1 VKKRL
6 LTPAEKVARRAVFQ
20 AEHFVKVSKE
30 IGGYSRDALRTFRK
44 ELADARAELARVT
57 VAEAGTDLRADRL
70 RVEVKD
76 WEGQNT
82 ISDYDPPV
90 SWVGL

>member
-1 VKKRL
+1 ML
-6 LTPAEKVARRAVFQ
+6 Q
-20 AEHFVKVSKE
+20 AEHYVKVSE
-30 IGGYSRDALRTFRK
+30 EASYSRHYLRKFQK
-44 ELADARAELARVT
+44 ELAGARANLARVT
-57 VAEAGTDLRADRL
+57 VAEAGIDLRADRL